1 MIDIVFCVLC
11 NFNSFEM
18 QDDNDFESPIPLVC
32 LYINPG
38 LYNLKKIHWFFFT
51 FMCLDNITRAYS
63 FNNHTFLES

>member
-18 QDDNDFESPIPLVC
+18 QDDNDFESSTPLVC

-38 LYNLKKIHWFFFT
+38 LYNLKKIHCFFHFHV
-51 FMCLDNITRAYS
+51 FR
-63 FNNHTFLES
+63 